1 MRGQL
6 LLLLHAH
13 LPFVRHPEHERFFE
27 ESWFY
32 EAVTEVYLPLLE
44 RFHRLRDEGI
54 PFRLALSLSP
64 TLLAMLRDPLL
75 CARWRR
81 RHEGLIEL
89 AEAEVLRH
97 HWQPAEREL
106 ARGYAADWRR
116 LVALWDKLNGDL
128 PAAFAALERDGCLEL
143 LTTAATHAVLPLL
156 SGHSPESV
164 RAQVEIGLFE
174 HERVL
179 GRRPSGFWLP
189 ECAWCPELGPVL
201 RAAGV
206 EWFVVETH
214 GLMQAGA
221 RHGVFSPVRTAAGLH
236 AFGREP
242 TSAQQIWSR
251 AIGYPGDPRYREFHH
266 DLGYEGEADYL
277 RPYQSCPHARGPVG
291 LRYRAVTGRPGP
303 KVVYDPQAA
312 QAAVAEHARHF
323 AATRV
328 AQMRTL
334 QVAPDRRASLV
345 RRVGPDRRT
354 GPTIALQL
362 PQPPVFLCPYDAE
375 LFGHWW
381 HEGPD
386 FLEAVIRAVVECDDL
401 ELRTPGEVIANGGE
415 WEACEPVASTWG
427 KGGHLGVWL
436 GPENEW
442 VQRALAETSP
452 GFPATIRRFAG
463 TPETDRVLHQAAR
476 ELLLAQASDWP
487 FILHTGTS
495 PDYAAG
501 RVHGHLES
509 FTRLLASLETGKP
522 DPSLL
527 VELESRNNLFAATY
541 PSQSWRCSAPSRKN
555 SMGGSRGR

>member
-1 MRGQL
+1 MMHAASDPMRGRL

-13 LPFVRHPEHERFFE
+13 LPYVRHPEHERFLE

-44 RFHRLRDEGI
+44 RFRRLRDEGV

-64 TLLAMLRDPLL
+64 TLVAMLRDPLL
-75 CARWRR
+75 CDRWRR

-89 AEAEVLRH
+89 AEREVVRH

-106 ARGYAADWRR
+106 ARAYAGDLRR
-116 LVALWDKLNGDL
+116 LLTLWDTLDGDL
-128 PAAFAALERDGCLEL
+128 PAAFAELERDGCLEL

-156 SGHSPESV
+156 SVHSPESV
-164 RAQVEIGLFE
+164 RAQVEIALAE
-174 HERVL
+174 HARVF
-179 GRRPSGFWLP
+179 GRRPNGFWLP
-189 ECAWCPELGPVL
+189 ECGWSPELGPVL
-201 RAAGV
+201 REAGV

-221 RHGVFSPVRTAAGLH
+221 RYGVFAPVRTPAGPH

-242 TSAQQIWSR
+242 TSAQQVWSR
-251 AIGYPGDPRYREFHH
+251 ASGYPGDPRYREFHH

-277 RPYQSCPHARGPVG
+277 RPYQSSPEVRGPVG
-291 LRYRAVTGRPGP
+291 LRYRAVTGESGP

-323 AATRV
+323 VAARI
-328 AQMRTL
+328 AQARTL
-334 QVAPDRRASLV
+334 G
-345 RRVGPDRRT
+345 RVF
-354 GPTIALQL
+354 

-386 FLEAVIRAVVECDDL
+386 FLEAVIRLVAQAGEL
-401 ELRTPGEVIANGGE
+401 ELRTPGEVIANGGP
-415 WEACEPVASTWG
+415 WQTCEPIASTWG
-427 KGGHLGVWL
+427 KGGHFGVWL

-442 VQRALAETSP
+442 VQRALAEALP
-452 GFPATIRRFAG
+452 LFPTAIRRFG
-463 TPETDRVLHQAAR
+463 GIPENDRILRQAAR

-495 PDYAAG
+495 PDYAAS
-501 RVHGHLES
+501 RVRNHLEN
-509 FTRLLASLETGKP
+509 FRRLLRWLESEGPEP
-522 DPSLL
+522 DPRS
-527 VELESRNNLFAATY
+527 EMESRDHIFSSVFAHMY
-541 PSQSWRCSAPSRKN
+541 LCS
-555 SMGGSRGR
+555 